1 MDGEQASFTG
11 LTSGSI
17 LCMVI
22 AVVKDSS
29 RGGFRMHYLVRE
41 PEKKACD
48 LDAITK
54 SCILTFL

>member
-1 MDGEQASFTG
+1 
-11 LTSGSI
+11 
-17 LCMVI
+17 MVI